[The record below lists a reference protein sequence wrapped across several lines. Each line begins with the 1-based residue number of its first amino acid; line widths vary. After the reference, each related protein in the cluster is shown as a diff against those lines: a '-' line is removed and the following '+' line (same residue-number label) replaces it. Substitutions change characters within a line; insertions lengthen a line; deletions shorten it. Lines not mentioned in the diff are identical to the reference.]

1 MTHKKRIL
9 LIILAAILAL
19 LILVCYQQQNNLK
32 ALWLYLTTDSE
43 TVSQQME
50 ENRVELQ
57 EKLEKENSVTIKAPS
72 REDNEAL
79 LNGQVSAEDVKAAIG
94 IPQTPKAT
102 DSSKPTESKQPSA
115 VTTSSSTVSDK
126 SDAQPQTSTSEPP
139 KPPEKTADEIVN
151 ECVAELY
158 ACQVDLMAKLGGMKQ
173 TYLNR
178 WNKLPVSQRTS
189 AKKIELGMEGLNQCY
204 SLEVTVDGQVQ
215 GILNKYKPQLKEIGA
230 DTSVL
235 DSLWDYYCQVKASEK
250 AYYLDKYL

>member
-32 ALWLYLTTDSE
+32 ALWIYLTTDSE
-43 TVSQQME
+43 TVSRQME
-50 ENRVELQ
+50 ENRAELQ
-57 EKLEKENSVTIKAPS
+57 QKLEQENSVTIKAPS

-79 LNGQVSAEDVKAAIG
+79 LNGQVSAEEVKEAIG
-94 IPQTPKAT
+94 IPQTTKVTEPPKQT
-102 DSSKPTESKQPSA
+102 DAKQTSAVQTASSA
-115 VTTSSSTVSDK
+115 VTDK
-126 SDAQPQTSTSEPP
+126 SDTATQTSTSEPP

-178 WNKLPVSQRTS
+178 WNKLPASQRTNS
-189 AKKIELGMEGLNQCY
+189 KKIELGMEGLNQCY

-215 GILNKYKPQLKEIGA
+215 GILDKYEPQLKEIGA